1 MKKMS
6 FNGKYLVITILALA
20 VIFSVA
26 LSVSVKS
33 IVNKMKAEESGAALP
48 TEDAR
53 ANPGE

>member
-33 IVNKMKAEESGAALP
+33 IVNKMKAEEPGAALP
-48 TEDAR
+48 TKDAR

>member
-1 MKKMS
+1 MKNKS

-33 IVNKMKAEESGAALP
+33 IVHKMKTEESGADSP
-48 TEDAR
+48 TKDAR
-53 ANPGE
+53 SDSGE